1 MNFGKISTTYLNV
14 ANLTLSERLL
24 LTDVI
29 AGSGLS
35 IFSGSYNGLR
45 EEQVDSYF
53 SYLYFRVEGGR
64 NGHQFTRFKEP
75 SYNHSL
81 YKEVSYKEYLSYFEQ
96 GSFEHNKQK
105 FQII

>member
-53 SYLYFRVEGGR
+53 SYLYFKVEGGR
-64 NGHQFTRFKEP
+64 DGPQFTRFKEP
-75 SYNHSL
+75 SYNHLL
-81 YKEVSYKEYLSYFEQ
+81 YKEVSYKEYLSYFGQ
-96 GSFEHNKQK
+96 DSFKHNKQK